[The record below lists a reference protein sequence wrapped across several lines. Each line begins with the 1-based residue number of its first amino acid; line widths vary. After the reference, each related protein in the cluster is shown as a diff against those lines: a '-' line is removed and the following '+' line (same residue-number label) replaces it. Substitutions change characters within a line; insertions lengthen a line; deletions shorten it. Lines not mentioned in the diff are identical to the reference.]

1 MYSVD
6 TRSSYA
12 NYSDDFSQTRETQEN
27 WDPSDD
33 AFAREGERLQQAV
46 ERAAVR
52 LECARSAQ
60 RKSRG
65 SSPKDNRELE
75 AAEAAYDS
83 ALNPWV
89 EWQNALKGDLLT
101 RPGYL
106 SLSAALR
113 LDLET
118 GQELSSEDEHA
129 RRQALEVLIE
139 YVCQSGVADMGGAF
153 KNFLAM
159 VRRIKPS
166 ALEGITQTDLA
177 LILDEK
183 KATTSAREKVRV
195 EKVAKAMGVKGF
207 HFLGGTKPEATR
219 QRSAASAKG
228 NTNRRDGARRKRL

>member
-1 MYSVD
+1 MSSVD

-12 NYSDDFSQTRETQEN
+12 NYSDDFSQSRETQEN

-33 AFAREGERLQQAV
+33 AFAREGQALQGALEPAAARL
-46 ERAAVR
+46 ERARAAHR
-52 LECARSAQ
+52 QSRSA
-60 RKSRG
+60 
-65 SSPKDNRELE
+65 KDLRELE
-75 AAEAAYDS
+75 TAEAAYD
-83 ALNPWV
+83 AAVAAWG
-89 EWQNALKGDLLT
+89 EFQATLKQDLLT

-118 GQELSSEDEHA
+118 GEELSSEDEHA
-129 RRQALEVLIE
+129 RRQALEVLID
-139 YVCQSGVADMGGAF
+139 YVCQSGVANLGGAF

-159 VRRIKPS
+159 VRRIKPQ

-195 EKVAKAMGVKGF
+195 ERVAQAAGVKGF

-219 QRSAASAKG
+219 QKSAASARG

>member
-1 MYSVD
+1 MSSVD

-33 AFAREGERLQQAV
+33 AFAREGQILQQALEPAAARL
-46 ERAAVR
+46 ERAR
-52 LECARSAQ
+52 CAQ
-60 RKSRG
+60 RQSR
-65 SSPKDNRELE
+65 SPKDTRELE

-83 ALNPWV
+83 ALNAWV
-89 EWQNALKGDLLT
+89 EWQAALKADLLT

-219 QRSAASAKG
+219 QRSAAAAKG